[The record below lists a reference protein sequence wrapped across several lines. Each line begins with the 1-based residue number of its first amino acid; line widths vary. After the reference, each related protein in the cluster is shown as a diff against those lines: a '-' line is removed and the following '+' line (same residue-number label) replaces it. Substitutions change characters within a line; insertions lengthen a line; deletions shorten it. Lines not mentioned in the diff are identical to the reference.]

1 MIHVFFQSKRLEKE
15 LVWQR
20 QTTLEQSYH
29 HEDNN
34 SIKLQK
40 LLMTKD
46 FQLNISFKKEG
57 KNIAYGIDFDEGF
70 SEA

>member
-1 MIHVFFQSKRLEKE
+1 MKKSWFDKDRQHLSK
-15 LVWQR
+15 VI
-20 QTTLEQSYH
+20 Y
-29 HEDNN
+29 HEDNK